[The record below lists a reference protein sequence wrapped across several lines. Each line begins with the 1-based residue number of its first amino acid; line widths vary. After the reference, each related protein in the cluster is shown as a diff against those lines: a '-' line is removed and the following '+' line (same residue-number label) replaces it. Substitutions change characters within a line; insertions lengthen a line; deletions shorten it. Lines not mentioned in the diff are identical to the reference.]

1 MGDYEPKIIAFLCTW
16 CSYTGADSAG
26 TARLKSPWNVRAVRV
41 PCSGRVSPE
50 LVLKAFDQGAD
61 GVIAL
66 GCHIGECHYET
77 GNHRTA
83 KRFPIL
89 KSLLEF
95 VGLEPE
101 RLQLDW
107 VSASE
112 GERFANIV
120 NQFTADVKALG
131 PARWRMKD
139 QEKPGISPAA
149 NFTIGIKEDSP
160 PPGVP
165 VDWEA
170 TISQLRD
177 EARALL
183 STKQVDAVIGYET
196 GPRGWTR
203 PAFVTD
209 PADVERLT
217 WNDRCTHNLTRYIH
231 EVLENGEDDD
241 ARKAAVVVKPCD
253 SKSLN
258 VLTANHKFSSD
269 RVHAIGMICPGIQAG
284 AGSGQGNGDTLQER
298 CRSCTERIPVMYDTL
313 IGDPDTV
320 PEFAPP
326 DTGDL
331 LQEWSEI
338 NSEERMSF
346 WLSQFDRCIRCYA
359 CRDACPVCDCSPCL
373 YERDDSLWT
382 GMHIEL
388 DQKRTFHLGRAYH
401 LAGRCVGC
409 DECIRVCPMD
419 IPINLLNQR
428 LGQEIQAAFDY
439 QPGTSARPSPLTT
452 VLDQEN

>member
-131 PARWRMKD
+131 PAR
-139 QEKPGISPAA
+139 
-149 NFTIGIKEDSP
+149 
-160 PPGVP
+160 
-165 VDWEA
+165 
-170 TISQLRD
+170 
-177 EARALL
+177 
-183 STKQVDAVIGYET
+183 
-196 GPRGWTR
+196 
-203 PAFVTD
+203 
-209 PADVERLT
+209 
-217 WNDRCTHNLTRYIH
+217 
-231 EVLENGEDDD
+231 
-241 ARKAAVVVKPCD
+241 
-253 SKSLN
+253 
-258 VLTANHKFSSD
+258 
-269 RVHAIGMICPGIQAG
+269 
-284 AGSGQGNGDTLQER
+284 
-298 CRSCTERIPVMYDTL
+298 
-313 IGDPDTV
+313 
-320 PEFAPP
+320 
-326 DTGDL
+326 
-331 LQEWSEI
+331 
-338 NSEERMSF
+338 
-346 WLSQFDRCIRCYA
+346 
-359 CRDACPVCDCSPCL
+359 
-373 YERDDSLWT
+373 
-382 GMHIEL
+382 
-388 DQKRTFHLGRAYH
+388 
-401 LAGRCVGC
+401 
-409 DECIRVCPMD
+409 
-419 IPINLLNQR
+419 
-428 LGQEIQAAFDY
+428 
-439 QPGTSARPSPLTT
+439 
-452 VLDQEN
+452 